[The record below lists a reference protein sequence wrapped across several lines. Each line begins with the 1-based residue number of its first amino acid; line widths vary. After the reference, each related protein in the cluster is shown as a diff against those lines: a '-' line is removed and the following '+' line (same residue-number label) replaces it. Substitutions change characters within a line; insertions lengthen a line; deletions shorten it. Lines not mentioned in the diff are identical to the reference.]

1 MAPTVKNDPEN
12 TIDTPSESGV
22 VLNAGSSSETP
33 LVVIVGPTA
42 SGKSA
47 LAIELA
53 QQFNGEIICADS
65 RTIYKHMDVG
75 TAKPS
80 REDQA
85 LIPHWGI
92 DLVEPG
98 ELFTAADFKKYALQK
113 VTEIRERGHIPFMV
127 GGTGLYVDGVIFDYE
142 FGEPRPELRKQL
154 ETLSLEE
161 LKEYCAINNVVLPEN
176 ENNRRYVIRAIEQK
190 RINNKRL
197 RSPINNT
204 LIVGIATERTVLRT
218 RIARRAEQLF
228 NNGMLEEAMKLAET
242 YGWESEAMTGNI
254 YKLAHKFVDGEMTL
268 DELKQKNIT
277 ADWRLAKRQLTY
289 LKRNPFIHWASL
301 TDAYEY
307 IKAALER

>member
-1 MAPTVKNDPEN
+1 MASTIENSPEASDMTALKN
-12 TIDTPSESGV
+12 SLSG
-22 VLNAGSSSETP
+22 LP

-47 LAIELA
+47 LAIKLA

-65 RTIYKHMDVG
+65 RTIYKHMDIG

-80 REDQA
+80 KEDQA
-85 LIPHWGI
+85 LVPHWGI

-98 ELFTAADFKKYALQK
+98 ESFTAADFKKYALQK
-113 VTEIRERGHIPFMV
+113 AAEIRERGHIPFMV

-154 ETLSLEE
+154 EEQSLGE

-190 RINNKRL
+190 SINDKRL
-197 RSPINNT
+197 RSPIDNT
-204 LIVGIATERTVLRT
+204 LIVGIATDRTELRS
-218 RIARRAEQLF
+218 RIASRAEQLF
-228 NNGMLEEAMKLAET
+228 NNGMLKEALELAGK
-242 YGWESEAMTGNI
+242 YGWDNEAMTGNI
-254 YKLAHKFVDGEMTL
+254 YKLARKFADGEMTL
-268 DELKQKNIT
+268 DELKLKNTT

-289 LKRNPFIHWASL
+289 LKRNPYIHWATL
-301 TDAYEY
+301 NEAGEY
-307 IKAALER
+307 IKSALVR